1 MGQLK
6 AMRKNAIARTDNDL
20 LDDVVG
26 GQSVAAVRAA
36 RAQKSAEAQA
46 ELARESTERMGQ
58 LKAMRKNT
66 ASRTDN
72 DLLDDVVDGQSVAAV
87 RAARAKA
94 GTEVRRRTA

>member
-1 MGQLK
+1 
-6 AMRKNAIARTDNDL
+6 MRANPNPNAIATPN
-20 LDDVVG
+20 
-26 GQSVAAVRAA
+26 QNPNSNPNHNAHPNPNPSPNTNANQA
-36 RAQKSAEAQA
+36 RAK
-46 ELARESTERMGQ
+46 LARESTERMGQ

>member
-1 MGQLK
+1 
-6 AMRKNAIARTDNDL
+6 
-20 LDDVVG
+20 
-26 GQSVAAVRAA
+26 
-36 RAQKSAEAQA
+36 
-46 ELARESTERMGQ
+46 MGQ